1 MVNFA
6 KTIESLTKNLPFGLG
21 GKAKEPKEEE
31 NEKADAVSQDGK
43 TESPPEQG
51 GGDIEIGVVQEPM
64 LDNAQLEDLKKQIA
78 LSTERVSELETRLYK
93 AEKAV
98 DTAQKES
105 ETLKGRMDQNDSR
118 ILDMLS
124 VYEVVSNQINPFVG
138 SSKVLSS
145 TIEQLQEELSV
156 VKNQVSTMS
165 SDLKILC
172 RGKVDIT
179 RLVRTSITDADQKR
193 RVDLTKLIR
202 TAVQSKKTVRAK
214 KGNDL
219 EFGP

>member
-1 MVNFA
+1 M
-6 KTIESLTKNLPFGLG
+6 
-21 GKAKEPKEEE
+21 
-31 NEKADAVSQDGK
+31 
-43 TESPPEQG
+43 
-51 GGDIEIGVVQEPM
+51 
-64 LDNAQLEDLKKQIA
+64 
-78 LSTERVSELETRLYK
+78 
-93 AEKAV
+93 

-172 RGKVDIT
+172 RGKVDIP